1 MRIAS
6 TLGQSIL
13 LYTLINNT
21 TFAFSGFDAYVGF
34 IHMENAHLN
43 PVLLTFLSIL
53 QINVKQNSGQD
64 NDDEKGEFTNILK

>member
-1 MRIAS
+1 M
-6 TLGQSIL
+6 
-13 LYTLINNT
+13 
-21 TFAFSGFDAYVGF
+21 
-34 IHMENAHLN
+34 HMENAHLN